1 MNDATRRRRSAIC
14 ILAFV
19 SAIIG
24 ALPASAEPAERPV
37 SAPPSEGGHQTMPSH
52 AEQKGL
58 NVPARFIPVP
68 TSVSPEAQAY
78 LAKAPPVGGAAAPDP
93 AKDPAA
99 WRAYNAETDRRVA
112 AMLQG
117 NAKAHPGEIVNHQ
130 LSQFLVYEV
139 TPKSLS
145 ARNAKRAVLWLHG
158 GGFTLGG
165 GIGAAYGAMPFA
177 DLAQMRVFVVD
188 YRMPPDHN
196 YPAPLDDTVEAYRWL
211 LQRYKAANIGVHGGS
226 AGGNLAAAMALRVRD
241 EGLPM
246 PGALVLHTPAS
257 DMTKSGDSYYT
268 LNGIDPLLSWNTEK
282 LGPSIYGAGHDL
294 KDPYLSPVF
303 GDFRKGYPPSILT
316 TGTRDILLSSTVM
329 LHRALRRAGIK
340 AELNV
345 YEAMPH
351 GGFFASAPEDHE
363 IDVAHAQFLDENLG
377 TE

>member
-1 MNDATRRRRSAIC
+1 MPTAT
-14 ILAFV
+14 
-19 SAIIG
+19 
-24 ALPASAEPAERPV
+24 
-37 SAPPSEGGHQTMPSH
+37 
-52 AEQKGL
+52 EQKGL
-58 NVPARFIPVP
+58 KVGPRFIPVP
-68 TSVSPEAQAY
+68 GSVSPQAQAY
-78 LAKAPPVGGAAAPDP
+78 LAKAPPVGSSSAPDP
-93 AKDPAA
+93 SKDPVA
-99 WRAYNAETDRRVA
+99 WRAYNATVDRQVA
-112 AMLQG
+112 TMLQA
-117 NAKAHPGEIVNHQ
+117 NATAHPGDIAEHR
-130 LSQFLVYEV
+130 LSKFVVYEV

-145 ARNAKRAVLWLHG
+145 ARNRKRAVLWLHG

-177 DLAQMRVFVVD
+177 DLAKLRIFVVD

-211 LQRYKAANIGVHGGS
+211 LRSYKAANIGVLGGS

-246 PGALVLHTPAS
+246 PGALVLHTPAA

-268 LNGIDPLLSWNTEK
+268 LNGIDPLLSWTTAK
-282 LGPSIYGAGHDL
+282 LEPSLYAAGQNL
-294 KDPYLSPVF
+294 KDPYISPVF
-303 GDFRKGYPPSILT
+303 GDFSKGYPPSILT

-329 LHRALRRAGIK
+329 MHRALRRAGIT

-363 IDVAHAQFLDENLG
+363 IDLEHARFLDAHLG
-377 TE
+377 TK